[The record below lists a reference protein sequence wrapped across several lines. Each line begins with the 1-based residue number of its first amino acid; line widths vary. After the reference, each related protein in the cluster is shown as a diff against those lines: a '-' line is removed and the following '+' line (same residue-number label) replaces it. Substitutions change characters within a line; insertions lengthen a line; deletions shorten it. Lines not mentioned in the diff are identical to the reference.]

1 MTKKEVS
8 HDSITNRKYPR
19 AFSDVQDARQQGK
32 VGHPLINLIFITICG
47 TLCGADNWVAIEAFG
62 NAQVKWLSQYL
73 NLEKGIP
80 SHDTLGDTFAVIDAE
95 QFGQGFFNWMQ
106 GVCELVAGVI
116 AIDGKKLRRS
126 HDKGLGKE
134 AIHMVSAWSE
144 ANGVVL
150 GQQKVDE
157 KSNEIT
163 AIPLL
168 LEALDLTGCIVTIDA
183 MGCQTEIA
191 ENIVDQGADY
201 ILSLKG
207 NQGHLHEDVEE
218 MFAYFEK
225 IKFADIDHDYHKTV
239 NKEHGRIEIRECWTF
254 NPHEWAQYFRTLD
267 KWKGL
272 QSVAMVRAQR
282 QIDDKITIET
292 RFAISSL
299 PSQAE
304 LILQSIR
311 RHWGIE
317 NKLHWVLD
325 VAFREDLSRV
335 RQGHAAENLA
345 VIRHITL
352 NLLRQEKT
360 AKMGIQN
367 KRLRC
372 AWDDK
377 YRTKVLAGINSL
389 C

>member
-1 MTKKEVS
+1 MTSSPVE
-8 HDSITNRKYPR
+8 SIHEHF
-19 AFSDVQDARQQGK
+19 ADVKDPRQQRK
-32 VGHPLINLIFITICG
+32 VEHPLINIIFITICG
-47 TLCGADNWVAIEAFG
+47 VLCGADNWVAIEEFG
-62 NAQVKWLSQYL
+62 NAQSKWLGQYL
-73 NLEKGIP
+73 NLENGIP
-80 SHDTLGDTFAVIDAE
+80 SHDTLGKTFAVIDPD
-95 QFGQGFFNWMQ
+95 QFRHGFLNWMQ
-106 GVCELVAGVI
+106 AVCEIVAGVI

-126 HDKGLGKE
+126 HDKRLGKE
-134 AIHMVSAWSE
+134 AIHMVSAWGE

-168 LEALDLTGCIVTIDA
+168 LAALDLTGCIVTIDA
-183 MGCQTEIA
+183 MGCQTDIA
-191 ENIVDQGADY
+191 EQIVEQGGDY
-201 ILSLKG
+201 VLSLKG
-207 NQGHLHEDVEE
+207 NQGQLHEDVQE

-225 IKFADIDHDYHKTV
+225 NEFADVEHDYHKTV
-239 NKEHGRIEIRECWTF
+239 GKEHGRVEVRECWTF
-254 NPHEWAQYFRTLD
+254 NPHQWAPYFRTLD

-272 QSVAMVRAQR
+272 QSVAMIRAQR
-282 QIDDKITIET
+282 YVGETVTTET

-299 PSQAE
+299 SHQAK
-304 LILQSIR
+304 LVLQSTR

-345 VIRHITL
+345 VVRHLAL

-360 AKMGIQN
+360 ARVGIQN

-372 AWDDK
+372 AWDIG
-377 YRTKVLAGINSL
+377 YRDKVLAGITSL

>member
-1 MTKKEVS
+1 MTPSPIE
-8 HDSITNRKYPR
+8 SIQEH
-19 AFSDVQDARQQGK
+19 FSDVQDPRQQGK

>member
-1 MTKKEVS
+1 MTPSPIK
-8 HDSITNRKYPR
+8 SIQEH
-19 AFSDVQDARQQGK
+19 FSDVQDPRQQGK

-106 GVCELVAGVI
+106 AVCELVAGVI

-191 ENIVDQGADY
+191 ENIVDQDADY

-207 NQGHLHEDVEE
+207 NQGHLHEDVAE

>member
-1 MTKKEVS
+1 MNSSPIVS
-8 HDSITNRKYPR
+8 IHEHFAN
-19 AFSDVQDARQQGK
+19 VQDPRQQGK
-32 VGHPLINLIFITICG
+32 VEHPLINLIFITICG

-62 NAQVKWLSQYL
+62 NAQVDWLGQYL
-73 NLEKGIP
+73 NMERGVP
-80 SHDTLGDTFAVIDAE
+80 SHDTLGDTFAMIDPT
-95 QFGQGFFNWMQ
+95 QFGQGFMNWMQ
-106 GVCELVAGVI
+106 AVCEVVAGVI

-126 HDKGLGKE
+126 HDKRLGKE
-134 AIHMVSAWSE
+134 AIHMVSAWGE
-144 ANGVVL
+144 ANGLVL

-168 LEALDLTGCIVTIDA
+168 LDALDLSGCIVTIDA
-183 MGCQTEIA
+183 MGCQREIA
-191 ENIVDQGADY
+191 EQIVDQDGDY
-201 ILSLKG
+201 VLSLKG
-207 NQGHLHEDVEE
+207 NQGQLHEDVVE
-218 MFAYFEK
+218 MFAYFEQ
-225 IKFADIDHDYHKTV
+225 IEFADITYDYHKTV
-239 NKEHGRIEIRECWTF
+239 GKGHGRLEIRECWTF
-254 NPHEWAQYFRTLD
+254 NPYEWKQYFRTLD

-272 QSVAMVRAQR
+272 QSVVMIRAQR
-282 QIDDKITIET
+282 HIEDKVTTET

-299 PSQAE
+299 PSQAK
-304 LILQSIR
+304 LILQSVR
-311 RHWGIE
+311 QHWGIE

-325 VAFREDLSRV
+325 VVFREDLSRV

-345 VIRHITL
+345 VIRHLAL

-372 AWDDK
+372 AWDTD
-377 YRTKVLAGINSL
+377 YRDKVLTGIDSL

>member
-1 MTKKEVS
+1 MTASPIEQIHEHFAEVK
-8 HDSITNRKYPR
+8 DPR
-19 AFSDVQDARQQGK
+19 QPGK
-32 VGHPLINLIFITICG
+32 IEHPLINIIFVTICG
-47 TLCGADNWVAIEAFG
+47 VLCGADNWVAIEAFG
-62 NAQVKWLSQYL
+62 NAQVAWLSQYL
-73 NLEKGIP
+73 NMEKGIP
-80 SHDTLGDTFAVIDAE
+80 SHDTLGKTFAVIKAD
-95 QFGQGFFNWMQ
+95 QFNKGFLNWMQ
-106 GVCELVAGVI
+106 AVCEVVAGVV
-116 AIDGKKLRRS
+116 AIDGKQLRRS
-126 HDKGLGKE
+126 HDKHLGKE

-183 MGCQTEIA
+183 MGCQREIA
-191 ENIVDQGADY
+191 AQIVDQEGDY

-207 NQGHLHEDVEE
+207 NQGHLHKDVRE

-225 IKFADIDHDYHKTV
+225 IDFADVAHDYHKTV
-239 NKEHGRIEIRECWTF
+239 GKEHGRIEIRECWTF
-254 NPHEWAQYFRTLD
+254 DPHQWAQYFRTLD

-272 QSVAMVRAQR
+272 QSVVMIRAQR
-282 QIDDKITIET
+282 IIGEKVTTET

-299 PSQAE
+299 VSQAK
-304 LILQSIR
+304 LILQSNR
-311 RHWGIE
+311 SHWGIE

-345 VIRHITL
+345 VIRHLAL

-372 AWDDK
+372 AWDTN
-377 YRTKVLAGINSL
+377 YRAKVLAGMASL

>member
-1 MTKKEVS
+1 MNSSPTA
-8 HDSITNRKYPR
+8 SIHEHF
-19 AFSDVQDARQQGK
+19 ADVQDPRQQGK
-32 VGHPLINLIFITICG
+32 VEHPLINLIFITICG

-62 NAQVKWLSQYL
+62 NAQVEWLSQYL
-73 NLEKGIP
+73 NMERGVP
-80 SHDTLGDTFAVIDAE
+80 SHDTLGDTFAMIDPN
-95 QFGQGFFNWMQ
+95 QFGQGFLNWMQ
-106 GVCELVAGVI
+106 AVCEVVTGVI

-126 HDKGLGKE
+126 HDKRLGKE
-134 AIHMVSAWSE
+134 AIHMVSAWGE
-144 ANGVVL
+144 ANGLVL

-168 LEALDLTGCIVTIDA
+168 LDALDLSGCIVTIDA
-183 MGCQTEIA
+183 MGCQAEIA
-191 ENIVDQGADY
+191 EQIVDQDGDY
-201 ILSLKG
+201 VLSLKG
-207 NQGHLHEDVEE
+207 NQGKLHEDVIE
-218 MFAYFEK
+218 MFAYFEQVE
-225 IKFADIDHDYHKTV
+225 FADIVHDYHKTV
-239 NKEHGRIEIRECWTF
+239 GKAHGRLEIRECWTF
-254 NPHEWAQYFRTLD
+254 NPHEWKEYFRTLN

-272 QSVAMVRAQR
+272 QSVVMIRAQR
-282 QIDDKITIET
+282 HVGETITTET

-299 PSQAE
+299 PSQAK
-304 LILQSIR
+304 LILQSVR
-311 RHWGIE
+311 QHWGIE

-345 VIRHITL
+345 IIRHLTL
-352 NLLRQEKT
+352 NLLRQEKS

-372 AWDDK
+372 AWDAD
-377 YRTKVLAGINSL
+377 YRDKVLVGIDSL